1 MGNCCEPTSST
12 GWDGEDWSDLTTS
25 KKTRSNKVFD
35 ETLAHG
41 KVQKKEKLMG
51 PLRASP
57 DANGKATDVRIS
69 KKELA
74 ELLEKQQV
82 HVNNKKQV
90 GRASSEQVLLRLIK
104 ARRHHDSRHGFWRP
118 DLESIPE
125 PASSMEWDGE
135 DWSDLTSKK
144 TRSSKVFE
152 EAHTH
157 GHGHWLNLGKVQK
170 EKLMEALRVSPNANG
185 KVKIKISKKELAE
198 LLEKQQHVNKKQV
211 GRASAEQPAS
221 SMEWDGEDWSDLTS
235 KKTTSSKVFDEG
247 HTHGHGLS
255 LGKVQKEKLMGALG
269 ASPDA
274 NGKVK
279 IKISKQQ
286 QVNKKQVGRAS
297 AEQVLL
303 RLINAR
309 DHDTRHRLWRPVLE
323 SIPEL
328 G

>member
-57 DANGKATDVRIS
+57 DANGKATDIRIS

-125 PASSMEWDGE
+125 IASICESMGNCCKPASSMEWDGE

-211 GRASAEQPAS
+211 GRASAEQ
-221 SMEWDGEDWSDLTS
+221 
-235 KKTTSSKVFDEG
+235 
-247 HTHGHGLS
+247 
-255 LGKVQKEKLMGALG
+255 
-269 ASPDA
+269 
-274 NGKVK
+274 
-279 IKISKQQ
+279 
-286 QVNKKQVGRAS
+286 
-297 AEQVLL
+297 VLL

-309 DHDTRHRLWRPVLE
+309 DHDARHRLWRPELE
-323 SIPEL
+323 SIPEQ